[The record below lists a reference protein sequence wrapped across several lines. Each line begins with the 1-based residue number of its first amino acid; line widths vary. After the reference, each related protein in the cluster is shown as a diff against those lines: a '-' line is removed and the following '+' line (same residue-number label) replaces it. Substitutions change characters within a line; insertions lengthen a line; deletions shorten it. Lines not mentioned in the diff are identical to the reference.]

1 MAAVLEQPLELTGEE
16 IARITG
22 YRRAA
27 KQIDVLASLGIPA
40 RRRPDNSVLVLR
52 MHCLYPMGAPLTPTA
67 PANEPQLQP
76 IRRAK

>member
-16 IARITG
+16 IVRITG
-22 YRRAA
+22 YRRAS
-27 KQIDVLASLGIPA
+27 KQLDVLTSLGIPA

-52 MHCLYPMGAPLTPTA
+52 MHCLYPMSAAPVPQA

-76 IRRAK
+76 IRRSK